1 MFPKECLSLGR
12 IPVHGGKMNQMGMP
26 LLGVL
31 LSALCLLIVG
41 LGAFV
46 RQKFAKRRL
55 IQLRAE
61 YEAKKCCR
69 SEAEG
74 R

>member
-1 MFPKECLSLGR
+1 
-12 IPVHGGKMNQMGMP
+12 MNQMGMP

-41 LGAFV
+41 LGALV

-69 SEAEG
+69 TKEEG

>member
-1 MFPKECLSLGR
+1 
-12 IPVHGGKMNQMGMP
+12 MNQMGMP

>member
-1 MFPKECLSLGR
+1 M
-12 IPVHGGKMNQMGMP
+12 MNQMGMP

-31 LSALCLLIVG
+31 LSAFCLLIVG
-41 LGAFV
+41 VGAFV

-55 IQLRAE
+55 MRLRAE

-69 SEAEG
+69 TEVEG